1 MKLIESIDSIYP
13 AEIIFNINKLEE
25 KLTPNVEVEIQVG
38 MAVEELKMND
48 QGNFRAIVSFM
59 LRFGDDEE
67 NEILLK
73 LSHQVDFTSLKEN
86 FNISDVESNFVLFEI
101 VEPYVRFRF
110 NELTSQTKFS
120 SLDIPYRFWEMASD
134 GSKL

>member
-1 MKLIESIDSIYP
+1 MKLIESIDSIYL